1 MVLSAFKSKPKK
13 TIVKKR
19 TKRFTRFQSDRFLR
33 VKPNWRKPKGID
45 CRVRRKFK
53 GNYLMPK
60 IGYGSNSKTRKM
72 LPNGLYK
79 FTVSNP
85 QEVHML
91 LMHNKTFCV
100 EIASGVSSRKRR
112 EILERAEQ
120 LNLTVLNRNARLAI
134 EEDE

>member
-1 MVLSAFKSKPKK
+1 MSLVTFKNKPKK
-13 TIVKKR
+13 AIVKKR

-60 IGYGSNSKTRKM
+60 IGYGSNAKTRNM

-79 FTVSNP
+79 FTV
-85 QEVHML
+85 
-91 LMHNKTFCV
+91 
-100 EIASGVSSRKRR
+100 RKRR
-112 EILERAEQ
+112 EILERADQ
-120 LNLTVLNRNARLAI
+120 LNIRVLNRNARLAI